1 MWLGCCRVTAWVK
14 PSVLFVPVRSETE
27 GRLSE
32 SQADRTWN
40 FLHLNRIPPRN
51 LSYLSSLLSIET
63 VPSKDVALKHRI

>member
-51 LSYLSSLLSIET
+51 LSYLSSLLSFET

>member
-1 MWLGCCRVTAWVK
+1 MWLGCCRVPAWVK
-14 PSVLFVPVRSETE
+14 PSVLFVPARSETE

-32 SQADRTWN
+32 SQADRTWY

-51 LSYLSSLLSIET
+51 LSYLSSLLSFET